1 MNFYYEK
8 NIERLIYIIP
18 VYIMPGIV
26 GSNFSFYFMKSLDN
40 LIGKLGND
48 KTLHF
53 LGGCSICSFV
63 SFIVILQES
72 GLTAWEKVS
81 DVLIGTIFVLILSVL
96 KELIA
101 DDESDWYDVLAAVLG
116 CIPVYIAV
124 GLGAWFNSL
133 S

>member
-1 MNFYYEK
+1 
-8 NIERLIYIIP
+8 
-18 VYIMPGIV
+18 MPGIV

-63 SFIVILQES
+63 SFIVILQEG

>member
-1 MNFYYEK
+1 
-8 NIERLIYIIP
+8 
-18 VYIMPGIV
+18 
-26 GSNFSFYFMKSLDN
+26 MKALDN

-48 KTLHF
+48 KVLHF
-53 LGGCSICSFV
+53 LGGGFICSFI
-63 SFIVILQES
+63 SFVVILQES
-72 GLTAWEKVS
+72 GLTEWEKVS

-101 DDESDWYDVLAAVLG
+101 DDESDWYDVIAAVLG

>member
-1 MNFYYEK
+1 
-8 NIERLIYIIP
+8 
-18 VYIMPGIV
+18 MPGIV

-40 LIGKLGND
+40 LIGKFGND